1 MLNRR
6 IHSLRDAVT
15 LLLPAVA
22 ILGALPAFAQNATT
36 NNTQATS
43 SWPAFAVVELFT
55 SEGCSSCPPADA
67 LLSEIHADALKRV
80 RSVYTLA
87 FHVDYWDRLGWA
99 DPFGDKTHSQRQRDY
114 AKAFDGARVY
124 TPQMIVNGRTE
135 FVGSNR
141 KKAQAAIEA
150 ALKQRPRAEI
160 RMAVTLAD
168 NGDVVV
174 VEYNVSEADSPMQLN
189 IALVEDGLVSKIT
202 RGENKGRTLRHDGVV
217 RAFKVV
223 PPEKTEQG
231 RVTLKLPKGLVK
243 KNAAIIAYTQ
253 SPTDRAVTCAT
264 RADLPVKTP

>member
-22 ILGALPAFAQNATT
+22 ILGTLPAFAQNATT

-67 LLSEIHADALKRV
+67 LLSEIHADAVKRV

-114 AKAFDGARVY
+114 AKAFDSERVY
-124 TPQMIVNGRTE
+124 TPQMIVNGTEE
-135 FVGSNR
+135 FVGSDR
-141 KKAQAAIEA
+141 ERARRAIDA
-150 ALKQRPRAEI
+150 ALKQRPLAKIYLDATFTKDERAVAI
-160 RMAVTLAD
+160 DYSV
-168 NGDVVV
+168 N
-174 VEYNVSEADSPMQLN
+174 EAPVPMVLN
-189 IALVEDGLVSKIT
+189 IALVESGLVSKVE
-202 RGENKGRTLRHDGVV
+202 RGENKGKTLRHDNVV
-217 RAFKVV
+217 RAFEVV
-223 PPEKTEQG
+223 PPEKIRKG
-231 RVTLKLPKGLVK
+231 RVTLRLPKSLLLE
-243 KNAAIIAYTQ
+243 NAAIVAYLQKQ
-253 SPTDRAVTCAT
+253 SDRAVAGAT
-264 RADLPVKTP
+264 RTPLRTD